1 MYPIVSFF
9 TGWFLQET
17 TVCEKST
24 KQQIKCWSRYI
35 CVQSEETQL
44 YFLKFLVFFNQYY
57 MQCPFSYPSAISQ
70 NIIVLIMCVEVHLF
84 LEAYFFFLHKVHK
97 SCPFDLHGL
106 TLSVIQR
113 QDEMEKIGFSEVG
126 RGLLFIMCPC
136 QADTAAGRK
145 QETMSVKHR
154 TPGILDDGEADGKTL
169 QMHKHA
175 WARGRFLDL
184 SQ

>member
-1 MYPIVSFF
+1 MHV
-9 TGWFLQET
+9 
-17 TVCEKST
+17 
-24 KQQIKCWSRYI
+24 
-35 CVQSEETQL
+35 
-44 YFLKFLVFFNQYY
+44 FLKY
-57 MQCPFSYPSAISQ
+57 A
-70 NIIVLIMCVEVHLF
+70 
-84 LEAYFFFLHKVHK
+84 AYFFFLHKVHK

-145 QETMSVKHR
+145 QETISVKHR
-154 TPGILDDGEADGKTL
+154 TPGILDDGEADGNIGDAEARL
-169 QMHKHA
+169 SI
-175 WARGRFLDL
+175 RGRFLDL